1 MIGKFI
7 DGLFQNVFEP
17 SLAWAIAHPIVSVV
31 IVAVLLYWAMRG
43 YRML

>member
-1 MIGKFI
+1 MFGKLI
-7 DGLFQNVFEP
+7 DSILFNVLEP

-31 IVAVLLYWAMRG
+31 VVVVLVYWAMRG